1 MTFWDIAQRV
11 FVTRLHEQVK
21 LVKEGN
27 HLNIVKENLF
37 VCNKLVLKSQ
47 VYTSNAIISTNTN
60 VQIAR

>member
-11 FVTRLHEQVK
+11 FFIRLHEQVK